1 MRNSEVI
8 DYITGKLTVIK
19 DEKQRKEALLSIVGA
34 LIEKGVITFK
44 DGASAG
50 YLDEMEL
57 AGSEGELKEV
67 KLDEVI
73 EAVMGGDKKQTLHG
87 EYEGYQLSNDN
98 VTRSLFGIDPEGKFR
113 HIERQTQ
120 AVVKVVGA
128 ELTGER
134 EDRTVRV
141 LLKNLSKVREVLDGL
156 DAEDKFVFFAVCDL
170 VEHGICRVS
179 PIQLYR
185 KLVMKST
192 VKPTEEQLESL
203 HASLVK
209 MAEIYIEL
217 DVDAILDVFPGIGAI
232 KHEGNLIEVTGWT
245 IKTEDGD
252 NVRYYEFGR
261 TLPALAQYAI
271 AVKQMT
277 TLQPKKIGPFNWGIR
292 RTRYNVEIVNMIGD
306 RVTTLASMKSQ
317 GKRIYPN
324 MYKLSYQSF
333 YDKADFSKDK
343 TPDAVRKR
351 KSRIRNA
358 IRKQLEYLLS
368 YGVIERY
375 EELTDGVEVYPKGA
389 D

>member
-8 DYITGKLTVIK
+8 DYITGKLTGIK
-19 DEKQRKEALLSIVGA
+19 DEEQRKEALLSIVGA
-34 LIEKGVITFK
+34 LMEKGVITFK

-50 YLDEMEL
+50 YLDEVEL
-57 AGSEGELKEV
+57 AGSEEEGE
-67 KLDEVI
+67 LDEVI
-73 EAVMGGDKKQTLHG
+73 EAVMGGEKKQTLRG

-98 VTRSLFGIDPEGKFR
+98 VTRMLFGIDPEGKFR
-113 HIERQTQ
+113 HIERETQ
-120 AVVKVVGA
+120 ALVKVVSK
-128 ELTGER
+128 ELTGEL
-134 EDRTVRV
+134 EDKTVSV
-141 LLKNLSKVREVLDGL
+141 LLRNMSKLNEVLDGL
-156 DAEDKFVFFAVCDL
+156 DAFDKYVFFTYYDL
-170 VEHGICRVS
+170 VRHGKYRVS
-179 PIQLYR
+179 PVQFYR
-185 KLVMKST
+185 KMCMSGT
-192 VKPTEEQLESL
+192 ANPKPEQLEAQ

-209 MAEIYIEL
+209 MAEIFISL

-245 IKTEDGD
+245 IKTENGD
-252 NVRYYEFGR
+252 KVRYYEFGR

-368 YGVIERY
+368 HGVIERY

>member
-8 DYITGKLTVIK
+8 DYITGKLTVIE

-34 LIEKGVITFK
+34 LMEKGVITFK

-50 YLDEMEL
+50 YLDEVEL
-57 AGSEGELKEV
+57 AGSEGEV
-67 KLDEVI
+67 KLNEVI
-73 EAVMGGDKKQTLHG
+73 EAVMSGEKKQTLRG

-98 VTRSLFGIDPEGKFR
+98 VTRTLFGIDPDNKFR

-170 VEHGICRVS
+170 VEHGLYRVS

-185 KLVMKST
+185 KLVMKDT
-192 VKPTEEQLESL
+192 AKPTEEQLESL

-209 MAEIYIEL
+209 MAEIYIQL
-217 DVDAILDVFPGIGAI
+217 DVDAILDAFPAIGAI
-232 KHEGNLIEVTGWT
+232 KDEGNLLEIVRWAV
-245 IKTEDGD
+245 KDEDGGIQ
-252 NVRYYEFGR
+252 RYYEFGR
-261 TLPALAQYAI
+261 TLPALYQYALAI
-271 AVKQMT
+271 NQMT

-292 RTRYNVEIVNMIGD
+292 RTRYNMEIVNMIGD

-351 KSRIRNA
+351 KTRIRNA
-358 IRKQLEYLLS
+358 IKKQLEYLLS
-368 YGVIERY
+368 NGVIERY
-375 EELTDGVEVYPKGA
+375 EELPDGVEVYAKEA
-389 D
+389 S

>member
-34 LIEKGVITFK
+34 LMEKGVITFK

-50 YLDEMEL
+50 YLGEVEL
-57 AGSEGELKEV
+57 AGSEEEGE
-67 KLDEVI
+67 LDEVI
-73 EAVMGGDKKQTLHG
+73 EAVMSGEKKQLRG

-98 VTRSLFGIDPEGKFR
+98 VTRTLFGIDPEGKFR

-141 LLKNLSKVREVLDGL
+141 LLTNLSKVREVLDGL

-170 VEHGICRVS
+170 VEHGVCRVS

-185 KLVMKST
+185 KLVMNGT
-192 VKPTEEQLESL
+192 AKPTEEQLESL

-245 IKTEDGD
+245 VKTEDGD

-324 MYKLSYQSF
+324 MHKLSYQSF
-333 YDKADFSKDK
+333 YDKADFSKDDTPNKVRMRK
-343 TPDAVRKR
+343 T
-351 KSRIRNA
+351 RIRNA
-358 IRKQLEYLLS
+358 VKKQLEYLLRN
-368 YGVIERY
+368 GVIERY
-375 EELTDGVEVYPKGA
+375 EELPDGVEVYAKETS
-389 D
+389 

>member
-34 LIEKGVITFK
+34 LMEKGVITFK

-50 YLDEMEL
+50 YLGEVEL
-57 AGSEGELKEV
+57 AGSEEEGE
-67 KLDEVI
+67 LDEVI
-73 EAVMGGDKKQTLHG
+73 EAVMSGEKKQLRG

-98 VTRSLFGIDPEGKFR
+98 VTRTLFGIDPEGKFR

-141 LLKNLSKVREVLDGL
+141 LLTNLSKVREVLDGL

-170 VEHGICRVS
+170 VEHGVCRVS

-185 KLVMKST
+185 KLVMNGT
-192 VKPTEEQLESL
+192 AKPTEEQLESL

-245 IKTEDGD
+245 VKTEDGD

-292 RTRYNVEIVNMIGD
+292 RTRCNVEIVNMIGD

-324 MYKLSYQSF
+324 MHKLSYQSF
-333 YDKADFSKDK
+333 YDKADFSKDDTPNKVRMRK
-343 TPDAVRKR
+343 T
-351 KSRIRNA
+351 RIRNA
-358 IRKQLEYLLS
+358 VKKQLEYLLRN
-368 YGVIERY
+368 GVIERY
-375 EELTDGVEVYPKGA
+375 EELPDGVEVYAKETS
-389 D
+389 

>member
-34 LIEKGVITFK
+34 LMDKGVITFK

-50 YLDEMEL
+50 YLDEVEL
-57 AGSEGELKEV
+57 AGSEEEGE
-67 KLDEVI
+67 LDEVI
-73 EAVMGGDKKQTLHG
+73 EAVMSGEKKQLRG

-98 VTRSLFGIDPEGKFR
+98 VTRTLFGIDQEGKFR
-113 HIERQTQ
+113 HIERRTQ
-120 AVVKVVGA
+120 DVVKVVGA

-141 LLKNLSKVREVLDGL
+141 LLTNLSKVREVLDGL

-170 VEHGICRVS
+170 VGHGVCRVS

-185 KLVMKST
+185 KLVMDGT
-192 VKPTEEQLESL
+192 AKPTEEQLESL

-245 IKTEDGD
+245 VKTEDGD

-261 TLPALAQYAI
+261 TLPALAQYAM
-271 AVKQMT
+271 AVNQMAR
-277 TLQPKKIGPFNWGIR
+277 LQPKKIGPFNWGIR

-324 MYKLSYQSF
+324 MHKLSYQSF
-333 YDKADFSKDK
+333 YDKADFSKDDTPNKVRMRK
-343 TPDAVRKR
+343 T
-351 KSRIRNA
+351 RIRNA
-358 IRKQLEYLLS
+358 VKKQLEYLLRN
-368 YGVIERY
+368 GVIERY
-375 EELTDGVEVYPKGA
+375 EELPDGVEVYAKETS
-389 D
+389 

>member
-34 LIEKGVITFK
+34 LMEKGVITFK

-50 YLDEMEL
+50 YLDEVEL
-57 AGSEGELKEV
+57 AGSEGEV

-73 EAVMGGDKKQTLHG
+73 EAVMGGEEKQTLHG

-120 AVVKVVGA
+120 ALVKVVSK
-128 ELTGER
+128 ELTGEL
-134 EDRTVRV
+134 EDKTVSV
-141 LLKNLSKVREVLDGL
+141 LLQNMSKLYEVLDGL
-156 DAEDKFVFFAVCDL
+156 DAFDKYVFSTYCDL
-170 VEHGICRVS
+170 VMHGIYRVS
-179 PIQLYR
+179 PAQFYR
-185 KLVMKST
+185 KMCMSKSANP
-192 VKPTEEQLESL
+192 KPEQLEAQ

-209 MAEIYIEL
+209 MAEIFISL
-217 DVDAILDVFPGIGAI
+217 DVDAILDVFPGVGAI

-245 IKTEDGD
+245 VKTEDGD

-277 TLQPKKIGPFNWGIR
+277 TLQPKKIGPFKWGIR
-292 RTRYNVEIVNMIGD
+292 RTRYNMEIVNMIGD

-368 YGVIERY
+368 HGVIERY
-375 EELTDGVEVYPKGA
+375 EELADGVEVYAKEA
-389 D
+389 S

>member
-8 DYITGKLTVIK
+8 DYITGKLAVIK

-34 LIEKGVITFK
+34 LMEKGVITFK

-57 AGSEGELKEV
+57 TGSEGEV
-67 KLDEVI
+67 KLNEVI
-73 EAVMGGDKKQTLHG
+73 EAVMSGEKKQALRG
-87 EYEGYQLSNDN
+87 EYDGYQLSNDN
-98 VTRSLFGIDPEGKFR
+98 VTRTLFGIDPDNKFR

-141 LLKNLSKVREVLDGL
+141 LLMNLSKVREVLDGL
-156 DAEDKFVFFAVCDL
+156 DAEDKFAFFAVCDL
-170 VEHGICRVS
+170 VEHGVYRVS

-185 KLVMKST
+185 KLVMNGT
-192 VKPTEEQLESL
+192 AKPTEEQLESL

-209 MAEIYIEL
+209 MAEIYIQL
-217 DVDAILDVFPGIGAI
+217 DVDAILDAFPGIGAI

-245 IKTEDGD
+245 IKTEDG
-252 NVRYYEFGR
+252 NKVRYYEFGR

-292 RTRYNVEIVNMIGD
+292 RTRYNMEIVNMIGD

-317 GKRIYPN
+317 GKRIYQN
-324 MYKLSYQSF
+324 MHKLSYQSF

-343 TPDAVRKR
+343 TTDAVRKR
-351 KSRIRNA
+351 KTRIRNA
-358 IRKQLEYLLS
+358 IKKQLDYLLRN
-368 YGVIERY
+368 GVIERY
-375 EELTDGVEVYPKGA
+375 EELPDGVEVYAKETS
-389 D
+389 

>member
-34 LIEKGVITFK
+34 LMEKGVITFK

-50 YLDEMEL
+50 YLGEVEL
-57 AGSEGELKEV
+57 AGSEEEGE
-67 KLDEVI
+67 LDEVI
-73 EAVMGGDKKQTLHG
+73 EAVMSGEKKQLRG
-87 EYEGYQLSNDN
+87 EYEGYQLSSDN
-98 VTRSLFGIDPEGKFR
+98 VTRTLFGIDPEGKFR

-141 LLKNLSKVREVLDGL
+141 LLTNLSKVREVLDGL

-170 VEHGICRVS
+170 VEHGVCRVS

-185 KLVMKST
+185 KLVMNGT
-192 VKPTEEQLESL
+192 AKPTEEQLESL

-245 IKTEDGD
+245 VKTEDGD

-324 MYKLSYQSF
+324 MHKLSYQSF
-333 YDKADFSKDK
+333 YDKADFSKDDTPNKVRMRK
-343 TPDAVRKR
+343 T
-351 KSRIRNA
+351 RIRNA
-358 IRKQLEYLLS
+358 VKKQLEYLLRN
-368 YGVIERY
+368 GVIERY
-375 EELTDGVEVYPKGA
+375 EELPDGVEVYAKETS
-389 D
+389 

>member
-19 DEKQRKEALLSIVGA
+19 DEEQRKEALLSIVGA
-34 LIEKGVITFK
+34 LMEKGVITFK

-50 YLDEMEL
+50 YLDEVEL
-57 AGSEGELKEV
+57 VGSEEEGELNEV
-67 KLDEVI
+67 V
-73 EAVMGGDKKQTLHG
+73 EAVMSGEKKQALRG

-98 VTRSLFGIDPEGKFR
+98 VTRMLFGIDPEGKFR

-170 VEHGICRVS
+170 VEHGVCRVS

-185 KLVMKST
+185 KLVMNGT
-192 VKPTEEQLESL
+192 AKPTEEQLESL
-203 HASLVK
+203 HSSLVK
-209 MAEIYIEL
+209 MAEIYIQL

-245 IKTEDGD
+245 IKTEDGN

-261 TLPALAQYAI
+261 TLPALAQYAT

-306 RVTTLASMKSQ
+306 RVTALASMKSQ

-324 MYKLSYQSF
+324 MHKLSYQGF
-333 YDKADFSKDK
+333 YDKADFSKDDTPNKVRMRK
-343 TPDAVRKR
+343 T
-351 KSRIRNA
+351 RIRNA
-358 IRKQLEYLLS
+358 IKKQLEYLLRN
-368 YGVIERY
+368 GVIERY
-375 EELTDGVEVYPKGA
+375 EELPDGVEVYAKEA
-389 D
+389 S

>member
-19 DEKQRKEALLSIVGA
+19 DEEQRKEALLSIVGA
-34 LIEKGVITFK
+34 LMEKGVITFK

-50 YLDEMEL
+50 YLDGMEL
-57 AGSEGELKEV
+57 AGSEEEGE
-67 KLDEVI
+67 LDEVI
-73 EAVMGGDKKQTLHG
+73 EAVMGGEKKRTLRG

-98 VTRSLFGIDPEGKFR
+98 VTRTLFGIDPDNKFR

-170 VEHGICRVS
+170 VEHGLYRVS

-185 KLVMKST
+185 KLVMKDT
-192 VKPTEEQLESL
+192 AKPTEEQLESL

-209 MAEIYIEL
+209 MAEIYIQL
-217 DVDAILDVFPGIGAI
+217 DVDAILDAFPAIGAI
-232 KHEGNLIEVTGWT
+232 KDEGNLLEIVRWAV
-245 IKTEDGD
+245 KDEDGGIQ
-252 NVRYYEFGR
+252 RYYEFGR
-261 TLPALAQYAI
+261 TLPALYQYALAI
-271 AVKQMT
+271 NQMT

-292 RTRYNVEIVNMIGD
+292 RTRYNMEIVNMIGD

-324 MYKLSYQSF
+324 MHKLSYQSF

-351 KSRIRNA
+351 KTRIRNA
-358 IRKQLEYLLS
+358 IRKQLEYLS
-368 YGVIERY
+368 SNGVIERY
-375 EELTDGVEVYPKGA
+375 EELPDGVEVYAKETS
-389 D
+389 

>member
-8 DYITGKLTVIK
+8 DYITGKLAVIE
-19 DEKQRKEALLSIVGA
+19 DEEQRKEALLSIVGA
-34 LIEKGVITFK
+34 LMEKGVITFK

-50 YLDEMEL
+50 YLDEVEL
-57 AGSEGELKEV
+57 AGSEGEV
-67 KLDEVI
+67 KLNECI
-73 EAVMGGDKKQTLHG
+73 EAVMSGEKKKTLRG

-98 VTRSLFGIDPEGKFR
+98 VTRTLFGIDPDNKFR

-141 LLKNLSKVREVLDGL
+141 LLMNLSKVREVLDGL

-170 VEHGICRVS
+170 VEHGVYRVS

-185 KLVMKST
+185 KLVMKDT
-192 VKPTEEQLESL
+192 AKPTEEQLESL

-209 MAEIYIEL
+209 MAEIYIQL
-217 DVDAILDVFPGIGAI
+217 DVDAILDAFPAIGAI
-232 KHEGNLIEVTGWT
+232 KDEGNLLEIVRWAV
-245 IKTEDGD
+245 KDEDGGIQ
-252 NVRYYEFGR
+252 RYYEFGR
-261 TLPALAQYAI
+261 TLPALYQYALAI
-271 AVKQMT
+271 NQMT

-292 RTRYNVEIVNMIGD
+292 RTRYNMEIVNMIGD

-324 MYKLSYQSF
+324 MHKLSYQSF

-351 KSRIRNA
+351 KTRIRNA
-358 IRKQLEYLLS
+358 IKKQLEYLLR

-375 EELTDGVEVYPKGA
+375 EELPDGVEVYAKETS
-389 D
+389 

>member
-34 LIEKGVITFK
+34 LMEKGVITFK

-50 YLDEMEL
+50 YLGEVEL
-57 AGSEGELKEV
+57 AGSEEEGE
-67 KLDEVI
+67 LDEVI
-73 EAVMGGDKKQTLHG
+73 EAVMSGEKKQALRG

-98 VTRSLFGIDPEGKFR
+98 VTRTIFGIDPEGKFK

-141 LLKNLSKVREVLDGL
+141 LLMNLSKVREVLDGL

-170 VEHGICRVS
+170 IEHGVYRVS

-185 KLVMKST
+185 KLVMNGT
-192 VKPTEEQLESL
+192 AKPTEEQLESL
-203 HASLVK
+203 HASMVK
-209 MAEIYIEL
+209 MAEIYIQL

-292 RTRYNVEIVNMIGD
+292 RTRYNVEIVNTIGD

-324 MYKLSYQSF
+324 MHKLSYQSF
-333 YDKADFSKDK
+333 YDKADFSKDDTPNKVRMRK
-343 TPDAVRKR
+343 T
-351 KSRIRNA
+351 RIRNA
-358 IRKQLEYLLS
+358 VKKQLEYLLRN
-368 YGVIERY
+368 GVIERY
-375 EELTDGVEVYPKGA
+375 EELPDGVEVYAKETS
-389 D
+389 